1 MVACECYI
9 AMPEMDG
16 HLQALNIEERR
27 VIVEPIED
35 LEEISLDDDTPGQTT
50 WIGTQANLSVCKEI
64 ALFLKN
70 NRDVFAWSHENM
82 PGISPSTMVHNL
94 NICVDTIFCPPSI
107 WVPDPKKSKNSIFSP

>member
-50 WIGTQANLSVCKEI
+50 
-64 ALFLKN
+64 
-70 NRDVFAWSHENM
+70 
-82 PGISPSTMVHNL
+82 
-94 NICVDTIFCPPSI
+94 
-107 WVPDPKKSKNSIFSP
+107 